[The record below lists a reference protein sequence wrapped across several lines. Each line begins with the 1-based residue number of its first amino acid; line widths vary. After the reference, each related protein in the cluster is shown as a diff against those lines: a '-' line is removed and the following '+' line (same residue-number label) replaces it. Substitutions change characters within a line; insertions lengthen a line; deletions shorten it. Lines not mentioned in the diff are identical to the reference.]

1 MHRSRSLH
9 AKNRRLQQKRQPSR
23 PSPAALLQHSCNF
36 SQLRV
41 LPCQACVTV
50 TRKKH
55 GERRLSVAMFVLG
68 GSTVNQFFDEVRTAL
83 THYRKGR
90 RCIAGDIGLVVY
102 SCPSLAL
109 ASEDPTIQSHT
120 ECLRPTHLVGD

>member
-23 PSPAALLQHSCNF
+23 PSPAALLQLF
-36 SQLRV
+36 PTARPA
-41 LPCQACVTV
+41 LPGLCD
-50 TRKKH
+50 RDREKH